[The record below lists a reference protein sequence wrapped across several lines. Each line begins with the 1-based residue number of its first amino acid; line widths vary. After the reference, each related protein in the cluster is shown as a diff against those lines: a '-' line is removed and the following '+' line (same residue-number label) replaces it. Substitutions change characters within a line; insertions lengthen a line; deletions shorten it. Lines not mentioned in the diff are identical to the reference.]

1 MIKFL
6 LGVIVALALIGGAI
20 KFQSDEESW
29 QLVIQKQQALYSV
42 KNGTIRIYNIFE
54 DLMSGSDSIE
64 TSTLIVAS
72 RKESKEIYIYCS
84 GIKVL

>member
-29 QLVIQKQQALYSV
+29 QLIIHKQEALYSV
-42 KNGTIRIYNIFE
+42 KNGAIRIFNIVE
-54 DLMSGSDSIE
+54 ELISGSDAIE
-64 TSTLIVAS
+64 TSTLIV
-72 RKESKEIYIYCS
+72 EN
-84 GIKVL
+84 

>member
-6 LGVIVALALIGGAI
+6 LCVIVVLALIGGAI

-42 KNGTIRIYNIFE
+42 KNGAIRIYNIFE
-54 DLMSGSDSIE
+54 ELMSGSDSIE
-64 TSTLIVAS
+64 TSTLIV
-72 RKESKEIYIYCS
+72 EN
-84 GIKVL
+84 

>member
-1 MIKFL
+1 M

-42 KNGTIRIYNIFE
+42 KNGAIRIYNIFE
-54 DLMSGSDSIE
+54 ELMSGSDSIE
-64 TSTLIVAS
+64 TSTLIV
-72 RKESKEIYIYCS
+72 EN
-84 GIKVL
+84 

>member
-42 KNGTIRIYNIFE
+42 KNGAIRIYNIFE

-64 TSTLIVAS
+64 TSALIV
-72 RKESKEIYIYCS
+72 EN
-84 GIKVL
+84 

>member
-29 QLVIQKQQALYSV
+29 QLIIHKQEALYSV
-42 KNGTIRIYNIFE
+42 KNGAIRIYNIVEELF
-54 DLMSGSDSIE
+54 SGSNSIE
-64 TSTLIVAS
+64 TSTLIV
-72 RKESKEIYIYCS
+72 EN
-84 GIKVL
+84 

>member
-20 KFQSDEESW
+20 KFQSEEESW

-42 KNGTIRIYNIFE
+42 KNGAIRIYNIFE
-54 DLMSGSDSIE
+54 ELMSGSDSIE
-64 TSTLIVAS
+64 TSTLIV
-72 RKESKEIYIYCS
+72 EN
-84 GIKVL
+84 

>member
-6 LGVIVALALIGGAI
+6 LGVIVLLALIGGAI

-42 KNGTIRIYNIFE
+42 KNGAIRIYNIFE
-54 DLMSGSDSIE
+54 ELMSGSDSIE
-64 TSTLIVAS
+64 TSTLII
-72 RKESKEIYIYCS
+72 EN
-84 GIKVL
+84 

>member
-29 QLVIQKQQALYSV
+29 QLIIHKQEALYSV
-42 KNGTIRIYNIFE
+42 KNGAIRIYNIVEELF
-54 DLMSGSDSIE
+54 SGSNSIE
-64 TSTLIVAS
+64 SSTLIV
-72 RKESKEIYIYCS
+72 
-84 GIKVL
+84 

>member
-29 QLVIQKQQALYSV
+29 QLVIQKQQVLDSV

-64 TSTLIVAS
+64 TSTLIV
-72 RKESKEIYIYCS
+72 EN
-84 GIKVL
+84 

>member
-29 QLVIQKQQALYSV
+29 QLIIHKQEALYSV
-42 KNGTIRIYNIFE
+42 KNGAIRIYNIVE
-54 DLMSGSDSIE
+54 ELISGSDAIE
-64 TSTLIVAS
+64 TSTLVV
-72 RKESKEIYIYCS
+72 ED
-84 GIKVL
+84 

>member
-6 LGVIVALALIGGAI
+6 LGVIVALAHIGGAI

-42 KNGTIRIYNIFE
+42 KNGAIRIYNIFE
-54 DLMSGSDSIE
+54 ELMSGSDSIE
-64 TSTLIVAS
+64 TSTLIV
-72 RKESKEIYIYCS
+72 EN
-84 GIKVL
+84 

>member
-29 QLVIQKQQALYSV
+29 QLIIHKQEALYSV
-42 KNGTIRIYNIFE
+42 KNGAIRIYNIVE
-54 DLMSGSDSIE
+54 ELISGSDAIE
-64 TSTLIVAS
+64 TSTLIV
-72 RKESKEIYIYCS
+72 EN
-84 GIKVL
+84 

>member
-42 KNGTIRIYNIFE
+42 KNGAIRIYNIFE
-54 DLMSGSDSIE
+54 ELMSGSDSIE
-64 TSTLIVAS
+64 TSTLIV
-72 RKESKEIYIYCS
+72 EN
-84 GIKVL
+84 

>member
-20 KFQSDEESW
+20 KFQSDEETW

-42 KNGTIRIYNIFE
+42 KNGAIRIYNIFE
-54 DLMSGSDSIE
+54 ELMSGSDSIE
-64 TSTLIVAS
+64 TSTLII
-72 RKESKEIYIYCS
+72 EN
-84 GIKVL
+84 

>member
-20 KFQSDEESW
+20 KFQSGEESW

-42 KNGTIRIYNIFE
+42 KNGAIRIYNIFE

-64 TSTLIVAS
+64 TSALIV
-72 RKESKEIYIYCS
+72 EN
-84 GIKVL
+84 

>member
-20 KFQSDEESW
+20 KFQSVEESW

-42 KNGTIRIYNIFE
+42 KNGAIRIYNIFE

-64 TSTLIVAS
+64 TSALIV
-72 RKESKEIYIYCS
+72 EN
-84 GIKVL
+84 